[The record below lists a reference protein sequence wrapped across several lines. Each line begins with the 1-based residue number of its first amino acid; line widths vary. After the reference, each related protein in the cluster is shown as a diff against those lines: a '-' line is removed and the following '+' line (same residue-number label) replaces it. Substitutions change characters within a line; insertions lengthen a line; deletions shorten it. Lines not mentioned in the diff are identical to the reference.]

1 MLVSKLNSVTHVWTG
16 CDYFDGK
23 TVGCLVHALQPGHNL
38 ATFCKLVFT
47 ASALST
53 RLERHHACRVQQYI
67 QIVLCTFWL
76 SGLYLQLL

>member
-1 MLVSKLNSVTHVWTG
+1 MYGLVAITLTARQLAGH
-16 CDYFDGK
+16 
-23 TVGCLVHALQPGHNL
+23 CLVHALQPGHNL